1 MSLFSRKKNVAVNA
15 AILRSSAI
23 EKASRGHYEPEP
35 AIIEAERA
43 RNIYGFNNYAL
54 NKSPEEIRETWISVS
69 EDLRKKRT

>member
-15 AILRSSAI
+15 AMLRSSAI
-23 EKASRGHYEPEP
+23 EKASRGHYEPET